1 MAATT
6 DWVPGSRLFPWDS
19 PIVHD
24 NLSFELLPEHSYD
37 ELPDIKAYLALL
49 GSPKP
54 SKLDEPAI
62 PWFWRPPGT
71 TFPLSQQE
79 VELKE
84 RCDAAVRRGV
94 QQLLRRRERNKGY
107 ARSYSLW
114 YPYSWIPSSPW
125 AGVQPGYEGDFRSEC
140 LAEGCSDDGT
150 GLSLSADMLRA
161 STRRRRSARSG

>member
-37 ELPDIKAYLALL
+37 ECVCCAFRIVLTRRVPDIKAYLALL

-62 PWFWRPPGT
+62 PWFWRPPGST
-71 TFPLSQQE
+71 YPLSQQD
-79 VELKE
+79 VRLKE

-94 QQLLRRRERNKGY
+94 QQLLRRRERNKG
-107 ARSYSLW
+107 
-114 YPYSWIPSSPW
+114 
-125 AGVQPGYEGDFRSEC
+125 
-140 LAEGCSDDGT
+140 
-150 GLSLSADMLRA
+150 
-161 STRRRRSARSG
+161 